1 MMTLNDNEKNFQE
14 KLQKDTE
21 IPVIVRERANQAYH
35 HIENNTAVQKRET
48 NDKNALRWMKT
59 GGKVV
64 AGTAAVLAAGI
75 LFCAANPVMAKNIP
89 VVGDLFETLQDKVS
103 FFGDFADHATTLE
116 DTEKSAGAK
125 TADGNSDQTTDHTA
139 SDECKRRH
147 HLHKNIR
154 RPHHHLLRDFC
165 KQPGCLCDHAVS
177 K

>member
-1 MMTLNDNEKNFQE
+1 MMTLNDNEKNFQK

-89 VVGDLFETLQDKVS
+89 RMS
-103 FFGDFADHATTLE
+103 M
-116 DTEKSAGAK
+116 
-125 TADGNSDQTTDHTA
+125 
-139 SDECKRRH
+139 RH
-147 HLHKNIR
+147 WWR
-154 RPHHHLLRDFC
+154 
-165 KQPGCLCDHAVS
+165 
-177 K
+177 

>member
-64 AGTAAVLAAGI
+64 AGTAAVLAARYSVLCGKSGHGKEY
-75 LFCAANPVMAKNIP
+75 P
-89 VVGDLFETLQDKVS
+89 GGGRS
-103 FFGDFADHATTLE
+103 F
-116 DTEKSAGAK
+116 
-125 TADGNSDQTTDHTA
+125 
-139 SDECKRRH
+139 
-147 HLHKNIR
+147 
-154 RPHHHLLRDFC
+154 
-165 KQPGCLCDHAVS
+165 
-177 K
+177 

>member
-125 TADGNSDQTTDHTA
+125 TADGNS
-139 SDECKRRH
+139 C
-147 HLHKNIR
+147 
-154 RPHHHLLRDFC
+154 LLYTSPSPRD
-165 KQPGCLCDHAVS
+165 
-177 K
+177 

>member
-75 LFCAANPVMAKNIP
+75 CSVR
-89 VVGDLFETLQDKVS
+89 Q
-103 FFGDFADHATTLE
+103 
-116 DTEKSAGAK
+116 
-125 TADGNSDQTTDHTA
+125 
-139 SDECKRRH
+139 
-147 HLHKNIR
+147 IR
-154 RPHHHLLRDFC
+154 SWQRISRWWEIFLKHYRI
-165 KQPGCLCDHAVS
+165 K
-177 K
+177 

>member
-89 VVGDLFETLQDKVS
+89 VVGGLFETLQDKVS
-103 FFGDFADHATTLE
+103 FFGDFADPW
-116 DTEKSAGAK
+116 
-125 TADGNSDQTTDHTA
+125 N
-139 SDECKRRH
+139 
-147 HLHKNIR
+147 
-154 RPHHHLLRDFC
+154 
-165 KQPGCLCDHAVS
+165 
-177 K
+177 